1 MTLKF
6 QKIWSWKNFFAY
18 YNMCPF
24 ESYKILCGIFL
35 YHQKQWRY
43 FKENENKL
51 KETSCRIC
59 NWYKYLN
66 IAVIFQYNKYFGIFQ
81 NILRTLSLFFWGI
94 FKMNILGIFSVS
106 REIYVYNKNLKNPF
120 ISSKMTFVDLIN
132 VYFML
137 FHKTQICSASFG
149 RRE

>member
-1 MTLKF
+1 VILKF
-6 QKIWSWKNFFAY
+6 QKIWSWENFFAY
-18 YNMCPF
+18 YNMWPLRVVQDPLW
-24 ESYKILCGIFL
+24 YFL
-35 YHQKQWRY
+35 VSQKQWRY

-59 NWYKYLN
+59 NRYKYLN

-81 NILRTLSLFFWGI
+81 NILQTLSLFFWGI

-106 REIYVYNKNLKNPF
+106 REIYVYNENLKNSF
-120 ISSKMTFVDLIN
+120 ISSKTSFVDLIN